1 MASQPKTTTQTT
13 QTEPWSGAKPYL
25 QSVYAQYD
33 TALQQGK
40 PQVWT
45 GPTVANQSNE
55 TKLAQQMAMQAA
67 TNGNTTSMLN
77 NATNATNNLIQTG
90 GANQQANQTYSNL
103 MNGLNLGSD
112 PSMGGIAALLSS
124 TANTTAPGSQTY
136 ANVANSNNPG
146 VGASQSALTAA
157 QGANPTNAN
166 LQATASGA
174 NIGNNPYLNQ
184 SIANNQQ
191 NIADMLKNSTLP
203 SLNGQAAALGRNGS
217 GAFAS
222 QINTATGTA
231 ANQMAKVATDMYANQ
246 YNTDVNNMLAANTQ
260 LSNNHNTGVQNQIS
274 AANNLGNAFAQNANT
289 QLTGAQGLDQNYQNS
304 ISNLSSLLGQQSN
317 MYNQGVSN
325 NLNNANLTL
334 NAANAGT
341 NASQGAANTQ
351 LNAANNAG
359 NIYQNSLLP
368 AETIGNIGA
377 MNDAYA
383 QQVLNGQISQWDLQ
397 QQTPL
402 IQLANFANILN
413 GGGYNSQTS
422 QTTQPGNSALS
433 NILGLGTSF
442 LGFLSDRRTK
452 ENIVRVGKSPNG
464 WDMYSYNYI
473 GDDETYVGPMAQE
486 VEVVRPE
493 LVTEID
499 GLKWIH
505 PDTFKDLSISESVH

>member
-1 MASQPKTTTQTT
+1 MASAPKTTTQTT
-13 QTEPWSGAKPYL
+13 TTEPWAGAKPYL
-25 QSVYAQYD
+25 ESVYAKYD
-33 TALQQGK
+33 TALQNGQ
-40 PQVWT
+40 PQVWQ
-45 GPTVANQSNE
+45 GQTVADQSNE
-55 TKLAQQMAMQAA
+55 TKLAQQMAMNAA
-67 TNGNTTSMLN
+67 TSGNTTSMIN
-77 NATNATNNLIQTG
+77 NATNATNNLIQSG
-90 GANQQANQTYSNL
+90 GANQQANNTYSNL
-103 MNGLNLGSD
+103 MNGLNIGSD
-112 PSMGGIAALLSS
+112 PSTGGIAALLSS

-136 ANVANSNNPG
+136 ANIANGTNPG
-146 VGASQSALTAA
+146 VGASQGAMTAA
-157 QGANPTNAN
+157 QGVNPTNAN

-191 NIADMLKNSTLP
+191 QIADMLKNSTLP

-222 QINTATGTA
+222 QINSATDTA

-246 YNTDVNNMLAANTQ
+246 YNTDVNSMLNANTQ
-260 LSNNHNTGVQNQIS
+260 LSNNYNTGISNQIS
-274 AANNLGNAFAQNANT
+274 AANNLSNASAQNSNT
-289 QLTGAQGLDQNYQNS
+289 QLAGAQGLDQNYQNS

-325 NLNNANLTL
+325 NLNNANLAL

-341 NASQGAANTQ
+341 TASQGAANTQ
-351 LNAANNAG
+351 LSAANNAG

-377 MNDAYA
+377 MNDAYN
-383 QQVLNGQISQWDLQ
+383 QQVLNGQISQWDQ
-397 QQTPL
+397 QQQGPL

-433 NILGLGTSF
+433 NILGLGSAF

-452 ENIVRVGKSPNG
+452 ENIVRIGKSPNG

-473 GDDETYVGPMAQE
+473 GDDEKYVGPMAQE
-486 VEVVRPE
+486 VEAVRPD

-505 PDTFKDLSISESVH
+505 NDTFKDLRVSESVY